1 MLRVIY
7 WYVFL
12 ILLLVLIMMLLYNYY
27 HPSDKTDKI
36 SLHKL
41 NTPQAVCII
50 ATNDSSAQTV
60 SNCKR
65 YYPDFDVVI
74 VALKNNDFLEAW
86 ADAYSS
92 NKSKYNIFMFLDNS
106 LVPHKSPKLNY
117 DGILNSDLAYA
128 LNYTTTFGKFRCDK
142 KITDREA
149 ADKIKDLYEQ
159 SDLQHIVDFDADQ
172 MVEASHKSFFIAN
185 SKITEEVLKL
195 QEPYKKRKKEKSALD
210 YLILDKT
217 VGLVLNKHAKTIISL
232 VSRFA
237 L

>member
-1 MLRVIY
+1 M
-7 WYVFL
+7 
-12 ILLLVLIMMLLYNYY
+12 
-27 HPSDKTDKI
+27 
-36 SLHKL
+36 
-41 NTPQAVCII
+41 
-50 ATNDSSAQTV
+50 
-60 SNCKR
+60 
-65 YYPDFDVVI
+65 
-74 VALKNNDFLEAW
+74 
-86 ADAYSS
+86 
-92 NKSKYNIFMFLDNS
+92 
-106 LVPHKSPKLNY
+106 
-117 DGILNSDLAYA
+117 
-128 LNYTTTFGKFRCDK
+128 TFGKFRCDK

-149 ADKIKDLYEQ
+149 ADNIKDLYGQ

-232 VSRFA
+232 VSKFA